1 MKKLIPI
8 IFTILIAIPVF
19 AGDVVT
25 LTNNK
30 SFYGKVKKIE
40 NTTVKFKADGK
51 TYFIPADDIYS
62 IVFENE
68 NDKVLQAYLLLDDRE
83 KCFKGGQDASLFHGK
98 AVGHFVLGAIFGPFA
113 VVGAAIANPTPD
125 RGSKTFMMSKN
136 RDLFDDPAYLEC
148 YIRKAKGKNV
158 IHTAIGWATWVIVGV
173 LSL

>member
-8 IFTILIAIPVF
+8 ILAILIVIPVF

-30 SFYGKVKKIE
+30 SFCGKVKKIE
-40 NTTVKFKADGK
+40 NTTVKFRADGK

-62 IVFENE
+62 IVFENA

-98 AVGHFVLGAIFGPFA
+98 A
-113 VVGAAIANPTPD
+113 
-125 RGSKTFMMSKN
+125 
-136 RDLFDDPAYLEC
+136 
-148 YIRKAKGKNV
+148 KGKNV
-158 IHTAIGWATWVIVGV
+158 IHTAIGWATWVIVGM
-173 LSL
+173 LAAF